1 MRILV
6 AVLALSVARMALA
19 AEPERA
25 IGTGLHYSTGTYGT
39 STTTQILSIPFT
51 GRYDSDVWTFRLYVP
66 YLEINGDASVIPG
79 FGPSG
84 GNGSRRRPVGQP
96 TRASGLG
103 DSTVSATY
111 NVYGSGSRSG
121 LGLTGK
127 LKLASGDE
135 QEGLG
140 TGSNDVSFAVDAWQQ
155 LERNTIFGVIGY
167 TIFGSSPLGNA
178 ENVANLGVGASHRLA
193 SGDSIGV
200 SLDMRQRGH
209 PAPLP
214 QRELTGFWTHPIG
227 RAWRT
232 QAYVLKGFADG
243 SPDWG
248 AGVSA
253 AYAF

>member
-1 MRILV
+1 MRLLV
-6 AVLALSVARMALA
+6 AVLALSVAQAALA

-25 IGTGLHYSTGTYGT
+25 VGTGLHYSTGTYGT
-39 STTTQILSIPFT
+39 SATTQILSIPLT
-51 GRYDSDVWTFRLYVP
+51 ARYDSDVWTFKLYVP

-79 FGPSG
+79 FGPTG
-84 GNGSRRRPVGQP
+84 GSGSRRRPVGQR

-111 NVYGSGSRSG
+111 NVYGADNRSG

-140 TGSNDVSFAVDAWQQ
+140 TGSNDVSLQADVFQTVD
-155 LERNTIFGVIGY
+155 RNTIFGLIGY
-167 TIFGSSPLGNA
+167 TIFGSSPLGSA
-178 ENVANLGVGASHRLA
+178 ENVGYLGVGASHRLE
-193 SGDSIGV
+193 SRDSVGV

-214 QRELTGFWTHPIG
+214 QRELTGFWTHRID